1 VLQLNECPPKSSN
14 SRRKLYCSLVRS
26 FFFGYG
32 VCGHGHRKKFQVS
45 SPGEPEIFKL
55 AAIKMSEHMKI
66 LTNYEAIEVRK
77 EDNWQKT
84 VVVKEQ
90 DSREEVKITADE
102 ILWQ

>member
-1 VLQLNECPPKSSN
+1 
-14 SRRKLYCSLVRS
+14 
-26 FFFGYG
+26 
-32 VCGHGHRKKFQVS
+32 
-45 SPGEPEIFKL
+45 
-55 AAIKMSEHMKI
+55 MKI